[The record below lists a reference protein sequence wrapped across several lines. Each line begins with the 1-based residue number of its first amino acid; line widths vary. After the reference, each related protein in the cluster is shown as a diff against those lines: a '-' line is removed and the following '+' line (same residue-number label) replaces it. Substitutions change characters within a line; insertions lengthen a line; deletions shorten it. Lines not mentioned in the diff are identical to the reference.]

1 METVETGKT
10 RPRPNN
16 LKATQE
22 MLALLKRN
30 TLHLGDGWILQK
42 ISYVHFFLSNFTQ
55 ARAPVGANKHSIRT
69 KKARRKFS
77 SKRNPV
83 KYVVAQE
90 VMMKIVAEKTRY
102 LASPEFATQMKKD
115 PALLMELFSM

>member
-10 RPRPNN
+10 RPRLNN
-16 LKATQE
+16 LKARDIS
-22 MLALLKRN
+22 APKKKHVAFGRWVDPAKN
-30 TLHLGDGWILQK
+30 ILRT
-42 ISYVHFFLSNFTQ
+42 FFLSNFTQ